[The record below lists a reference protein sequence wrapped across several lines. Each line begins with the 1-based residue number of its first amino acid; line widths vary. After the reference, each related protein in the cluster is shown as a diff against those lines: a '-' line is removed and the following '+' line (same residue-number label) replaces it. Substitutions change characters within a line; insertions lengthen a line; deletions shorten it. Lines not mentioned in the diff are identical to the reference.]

1 MISETIK
8 NWIITTHNRYKSRFF
23 PKTITLVPLIHSRGN
38 VLLSYITQPFNLGED
53 DPTFYSHT
61 NQWECKQIANTWVK
75 HGYIVDI
82 IDWDNATF
90 LPKKD
95 YSVFIDIHSNMERI
109 APLLGKNCKKILHIT
124 GAHWR
129 FQNNAENKRLSALK
143 GRKGITLQPRRQVPP
158 SLGIEYAD
166 CATIL
171 GNAFTQ
177 GTFAYSKKSLYPI
190 PLSTT
195 VQFPFFE
202 NKEFDKIRNNFL
214 WFGSPGMVHKGLD
227 LVLESFSELPE
238 YHLTI
243 CGPVEQ
249 ESDFEKIYYKEL
261 YQLPNIKTLG
271 FTDVRS
277 DQFHKIIENTCALIY
292 PSCSEGQAGSV
303 ITCLHAGL
311 IPVISYESGVDV
323 EDFGIILKESSIN
336 EIINAIREIS
346 QKKDGELKH
355 MSKKAHLYAK
365 THHTRKNFADCYD
378 RFVKTMISDEDRTHE
393 TSL

>member
-8 NWIITTHNRYKSRFF
+8 NWVITTKNRCKNRFF
-23 PKTITLVPLIHSRGN
+23 QKIVTLSSDKYNKGD
-38 VLLSYITQPFNLGED
+38 VLLSYITQPFNLEED
-53 DPTFYSHT
+53 DPLFYSHT
-61 NQWECKQIANTWVK
+61 NQWECKQIANAWVN
-75 HGYIVDI
+75 HGYNVDI

-177 GTFAYSKKSLYPI
+177 GTFAFSKKPLYPI

-195 VQFPFFE
+195 MQLPFFE
-202 NKEFDKIRNNFL
+202 NKEFDKIRKNFL
-214 WFGSPGMVHKGLD
+214 WFGGPGLVHKGLD

-243 CGPVEQ
+243 CGPIKQ
-249 ESDFEKIYYKEL
+249 ESDFEKTYYKEL

-271 FTDVRS
+271 FIDVRS
-277 DQFHKIIENTCALIY
+277 NQFNKIIENTCALIY

-311 IPVISYESGVDV
+311 LPIISYESGVDID
-323 EDFGIILKESSIN
+323 DFGILLKKCSIDEIKESMKTVS
-336 EIINAIREIS
+336 AFS
-346 QKKDGELKH
+346 GDELKT
-355 MSKKAHLYAK
+355 MSNNAWQYA
-365 THHTRKNFADCYD
+365 RKNHMRDNFSECYD
-378 RFVKTMISDEDRTHE
+378 QFVNLIVTDTDRG
-393 TSL
+393 

>member
-8 NWIITTHNRYKSRFF
+8 NWVITTKTRCKNRFF
-23 PKTITLVPLIHSRGN
+23 PKIVTLSSDKHNKGD
-38 VLLSYITQPFNLGED
+38 VLLSYITQPFILEED
-53 DPTFYSHT
+53 DPLFYSHS
-61 NQWECKQIANTWVK
+61 NQWECKQIAYTWVN
-75 HGYIVDI
+75 HGYNVDI

-95 YSVFIDIHSNMERI
+95 YFVFIDIHSNMERI

-143 GRKGITLQPRRQVPP
+143 ERKGIILHPRRQVPP
-158 SLGIEYAD
+158 SRGIEYAD

-171 GNAFTQ
+171 GNKFTQ
-177 GTFAYSKKSLYPI
+177 GTFAYSKKPLYPI

-195 VQFPFFE
+195 VQFPFLI

-238 YHLTI
+238 YNLTI

-249 ESDFEKIYYKEL
+249 ESDFEKIYHKEL

-277 DQFHKIIENTCALIY
+277 DQFQKIIENTCTLIY

-303 ITCLHAGL
+303 VSCLHAGL
-311 IPVISYESGVDV
+311 IPVISYESGVDI
-323 EDFGIILKESSIN
+323 EDFGIILKKSSIN
-336 EIINAIREIS
+336 EIIHAIHEIS
-346 QKKDGELKH
+346 QKKEGELKD
-355 MSKKAHLYAK
+355 MSKKAYLYAK
-365 THHTRKNFADCYD
+365 THHTRKKFAACYD
-378 RFVKTMISDEDRTHE
+378 LFVSTMISEEDRPHE
-393 TSL
+393 PSL